1 MKRSVFALFIVG
13 TIVTVPA
20 QPAWACTCT
29 PATPPVKAGWADVIF
44 TGLATELDPDPS
56 KGAPVFTYWTTFEV
70 TATYKGDV
78 GPVAAVE
85 TGGHGASC
93 GVRFTEGERYTVFA
107 RAQEDGLDTDI
118 CSGTS
123 KGEID
128 PGAYGLTAR
137 PPIPGET
144 RFAPEG
150 ESPSWLWT
158 FVAVG
163 GVLLFGVV
171 LAIRWRRR
179 LLTDRGRSSRQ
190 T

>member
-1 MKRSVFALFIVG
+1 MKRSVFALLIVSA
-13 TIVTVPA
+13 IVTVPA
-20 QPAWACTCT
+20 QPAWACTCA

-70 TATYKGDV
+70 TTTYKGDV

-85 TGGHGASC
+85 TGGHGSSC

-107 RAQEDGLDTDI
+107 RAQEDGLDTDL

-128 PGAYGLTAR
+128 SGAYGLTAR

-144 RFAPEG
+144 RFAPER
-150 ESPSWLWT
+150 ESSLWLW
-158 FVAVG
+158 
-163 GVLLFGVV
+163 
-171 LAIRWRRR
+171 
-179 LLTDRGRSSRQ
+179 
-190 T
+190 

>member
-1 MKRSVFALFIVG
+1 MKRSVFALLIVS
-13 TIVTVPA
+13 TIVTVPT
-20 QPAWACTCT
+20 QPAWACTCA

-70 TATYKGDV
+70 TTKYKGDV
-78 GPVAAVE
+78 GPVAAVG
-85 TGGHGASC
+85 TGGHGSSC
-93 GVRFTEGERYTVFA
+93 GVRFTKGERYTVFA

-128 PGAYGLTAR
+128 PAACGLTAR

-150 ESPSWLWT
+150 ESPFRLWT

-163 GVLLFGVV
+163 GVLLLGVV

-179 LLTDRGRSSRQ
+179 LTDRGPSSPQ
-190 T
+190 G